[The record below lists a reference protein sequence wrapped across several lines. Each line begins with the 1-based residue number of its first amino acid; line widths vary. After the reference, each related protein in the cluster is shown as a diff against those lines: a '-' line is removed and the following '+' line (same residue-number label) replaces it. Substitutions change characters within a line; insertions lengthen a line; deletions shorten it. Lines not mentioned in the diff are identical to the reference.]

1 MSDAELIARIKQ
13 RKRCNPFADAW
24 HKQAI
29 AHGCDTVLHALEI
42 LYGPTFCLGATPADG
57 NFLLAYKL
65 ASPHG
70 IEFIEQVYGKA
81 DDQIVERLRAFVND
95 IVAEYWIGAELIEPI
110 FDVLADNLC
119 SGPEFWNKLHE
130 LRKLARADILHREIN
145 RVGRRWVCMQELPQ
159 PIAEEILL
167 FL

>member
-1 MSDAELIARIKQ
+1 MGIM
-13 RKRCNPFADAW
+13 
-24 HKQAI
+24 
-29 AHGCDTVLHALEI
+29 
-42 LYGPTFCLGATPADG
+42 PADG
-57 NFLLAYKL
+57 DFQPDYKR
-65 ASPHG
+65 ASRHG
-70 IEFIEQVYGKA
+70 IEFVEQVYSKV

-110 FDVLADNLC
+110 FDVLARILC
-119 SGPEFWNKLHE
+119 ADPEFWDKFHE
-130 LRKLARADILHREIN
+130 LKEIARADILHREIN